1 MNVFLVLLVT
11 FAVAAVPVIELKGA
25 IPLGMG
31 LALHYGI
38 DLNPWVYFIFAYL
51 GSCLPAPFIIMFL
64 RPVLNYLS
72 KTKLFYKLSQWLN
85 NRFSKKTTQ
94 INQKAIQKI
103 DSDTNLN
110 SSDTHLN
117 ENSIQDSQQ
126 ELARR
131 KRIEWF
137 KYISLFIFVAVP
149 LPLTGC
155 WTGSGIAAFMG
166 LNLKKGL
173 PIIFL
178 GNLVAGLIIMIVSM
192 AGYQLPSLL

>member
-1 MNVFLVLLVT
+1 MNIFIVLLVT

-31 LALHYGI
+31 LALRYGI

-64 RPVLNYLS
+64 RPVLDYLV
-72 KTKLFYKLSQWLN
+72 KTKLFRKLSQWLSA
-85 NRFSKKTTQ
+85 RFSKKTSQ
-94 INQKAIQKI
+94 INQKADQKSEAYMKKLKNGYTE
-103 DSDTNLN
+103 D
-110 SSDTHLN
+110 
-117 ENSIQDSQQ
+117 
-126 ELARR
+126 ELKELYRR

-137 KYISLFIFVAVP
+137 KYISLFLFVAVP

-178 GNLVAGLIIMIVSM
+178 GNLVAGLLIMFLSL
-192 AGYQLPSLL
+192 AGFSLPSLF

>member
-1 MNVFLVLLVT
+1 MNIFIVLLVT
-11 FAVAAVPVIELKGA
+11 FAVAAVPIIELKGA

-31 LALHYGI
+31 LALRYGI

-64 RPVLNYLS
+64 RPVLNYLA
-72 KTKLFYKLSQWLN
+72 KTKFFRKLSQWIN
-85 NRFSKKTTQ
+85 ARFSKKTSQ
-94 INQKAIQKI
+94 INQKADQKSEAYMEKLKNGYTE
-103 DSDTNLN
+103 D
-110 SSDTHLN
+110 
-117 ENSIQDSQQ
+117 
-126 ELARR
+126 ELKELYRR

-137 KYISLFIFVAVP
+137 KYISLFLFVAVP

-178 GNLVAGLIIMIVSM
+178 GNLVAGLLIMFLSL
-192 AGYQLPSLL
+192 AGFSLPSLF

>member
-1 MNVFLVLLVT
+1 MNIFIVLLVT
-11 FAVAAVPVIELKGA
+11 FAVAAVPIIELKGA

-31 LALHYGI
+31 LALRYGI

-64 RPVLNYLS
+64 RPVLNYLA
-72 KTKLFYKLSQWLN
+72 KTKLFRKLSQWLSA
-85 NRFSKKTTQ
+85 RFSKKTSQ
-94 INQKAIQKI
+94 INQKADQKSEAYMEKLKNGYTE
-103 DSDTNLN
+103 D
-110 SSDTHLN
+110 
-117 ENSIQDSQQ
+117 
-126 ELARR
+126 ELKELYRR

-137 KYISLFIFVAVP
+137 KYISLFLFVAVP

-178 GNLVAGLIIMIVSM
+178 GNLVAGLLIMFLSL
-192 AGYQLPSLL
+192 AGFSLPSLF

>member
-1 MNVFLVLLVT
+1 MNIFIVLLVT
-11 FAVAAVPVIELKGA
+11 FAVAAVPIIELKGA

-31 LALHYGI
+31 LALRYGI

-64 RPVLNYLS
+64 RPVLNYLA
-72 KTKLFYKLSQWLN
+72 KTKLFRKLSQWLN
-85 NRFSKKTTQ
+85 ARFSKKTSQ
-94 INQKAIQKI
+94 INQKADQKSEAYMEKLKNGYTE
-103 DSDTNLN
+103 D
-110 SSDTHLN
+110 
-117 ENSIQDSQQ
+117 
-126 ELARR
+126 ELKELYRR

-137 KYISLFIFVAVP
+137 KYISLFLFVAVP

-178 GNLVAGLIIMIVSM
+178 GNLVAGLLIMFLSL
-192 AGYQLPSLL
+192 AGFSLPSLF

>member
-1 MNVFLVLLVT
+1 MNIFIVLLVT

-31 LALHYGI
+31 LALRYGI

-64 RPVLNYLS
+64 RPVLNYLA
-72 KTKLFYKLSQWLN
+72 KTKFFRKLSQWIN
-85 NRFSKKTTQ
+85 ARFSKKTSQ
-94 INQKAIQKI
+94 INQKADQKSEAYMEKLKNGYTE
-103 DSDTNLN
+103 DKLKE
-110 SSDTHLN
+110 HY
-117 ENSIQDSQQ
+117 
-126 ELARR
+126 RR

-137 KYISLFIFVAVP
+137 KYISLFLFVAVP

-178 GNLVAGLIIMIVSM
+178 GNLVAGLLIMFLSL
-192 AGYQLPSLL
+192 AGFSLPSLF